1 MWENI
6 FPKSPDNFKGYTLGL
21 QAYKMRDFKGTVN
34 IFTKLT
40 EREPKLSFPWYV
52 IMESLSY
59 LGKWEEMIKVGDRA
73 LKIHPKNGTIY
84 ICLGDAYSEL
94 EKEKQAIKFYKKAL
108 KLFEK
113 DLGRDPNDEAVLNFM
128 GEINIRLGNY
138 EEAIKFSQRAS
149 KISPIS
155 EHDLH
160 SIGLAYKEKKDYDKA
175 IDFYEKSLNVNPKH
189 SYAWFD
195 LGEIYEKLNDSEKA
209 IDCYEKAVE
218 NSPQWVKL
226 REKLITVKPDSIA
239 LLKKPPD
246 IRKLFDEKI
255 AREHTQSESLIR
267 ELTEVSNLLEEDK
280 LSEEERKYHK
290 QRKLVL
296 TKEIKRDLVPR
307 EEKLAELKKLIVESR
322 NLSIKI
328 NKTSDKK
335 KKDEL
340 LKQLRSNA
348 KLVENK
354 RMEIYK
360 TKKSFEENITAHF
373 SELGPKNARTLWECM
388 KLSTT
393 DYNELMDLMRQE
405 TDFYKKM
412 IAIGEESFKKA
423 DKFDEYR
430 PKGII
435 EKIAWKKTKKEMEKL
450 EEKNNNNQT

>member
-1 MWENI
+1 MWDNV
-6 FPKSPDNFKGYTLGL
+6 FPKSPENMKGYTLGL

-113 DLGRDPNDEAVLNFM
+113 DLGRYPNDEAVLNFM

-149 KISPIS
+149 KVSPNS

-290 QRKLVL
+290 QRKLEL

-340 LKQLRSNA
+340 LKQLSANA

-360 TKKSFEENITAHF
+360 TKKSFEETVTTYF

-393 DYNELMDLMRQE
+393 DYTEIMDLMAQE
-405 TDFYKKM
+405 IDFYKEMNEKM
-412 IAIGEESFKKA
+412 KTSFDRNPDGSA
-423 DKFDEYR
+423 
-430 PKGII
+430 
-435 EKIAWKKTKKEMEKL
+435 KKEE
-450 EEKNNNNQT
+450 

>member
-1 MWENI
+1 MWDNI
-6 FPKSPDNFKGYTLGL
+6 FPKSPENMKGYTLGL

-113 DLGRDPNDEAVLNFM
+113 DLVRYPNDETVLNFM

-175 IDFYEKSLNVNPKH
+175 IDFYEKSLDVNPKH

-195 LGEIYEKLNDSEKA
+195 LGLIYENLNDSEKA
-209 IDCYEKAVE
+209 IECYEKAVE

-226 REKLITVKPDSIA
+226 REKLIDVKPDSIA

-246 IRKLFDEKI
+246 IQTLFDEKI
-255 AREHTQSESLIR
+255 AQEHTKSESLFR
-267 ELTEVSNLLEEDK
+267 ELTEVSKLLEESE
-280 LSEEERKYHK
+280 LTEEERKYHN
-290 QRKLVL
+290 QRKLNL
-296 TKEIKRDLVPR
+296 KKEIERDLIPR
-307 EEKLAELKKLIVESR
+307 EEKLAELKKLLAESIE
-322 NLSIKI
+322 LSIKI
-328 NKTSDKK
+328 NKESNKE

-340 LKQLRSNA
+340 YTQLRDLA

-354 RMEIYK
+354 RVEIYK
-360 TKKSFEENITAHF
+360 TKKSFDEAITTYYM
-373 SELGPKNARTLWECM
+373 ELGPKDSRTLWESM
-388 KLSTT
+388 KMSTT